1 MRYLI
6 TVFCVLGWF
15 ATPVLAESNDF
26 SKYKYDPK
34 YQKYE
39 NSNGSVSNFKSDP
52 LISFSKTGEGLRF
65 ESHKIPLPG
74 ENPYGRGALRTQ
86 AGIKLKF

>member
-6 TVFCVLGWF
+6 AVTWLLCWF

-39 NSNGSVSNFKSDP
+39 NSKGSVSNFKSEP
-52 LISFSKTGEGLRF
+52 IFGFSKVGEGLRL
-65 ESHKIPLPG
+65 EGDKIPLPG

-86 AGIKLKF
+86 GGIKFKF